1 MNWEE
6 DLKRAVLEG
15 DEIATARIA
24 AEALDAEANPQD
36 ILQKG
41 AEGIIEA
48 GKLWQQGDYFLPDV
62 ILAAEAYREVMDLV
76 APLLEGTGAAAK
88 ATVLIGS
95 VEGDAHEIGKN
106 IVVAILRSS
115 GYRVVDLGVDVR
127 ATDFVEKVKE
137 LEPQVL
143 GLGAYMT
150 TTMRRMP
157 EVMEALQAAGLR
169 DRVKVMVGGAPLTT
183 EYAESI
189 GADGYGADAY
199 DALAAVDR
207 LLEVA

>member
-24 AEALDAEANPQD
+24 AEALDAEADPQD

-48 GKLWQQGDYFLPDV
+48 GKLWQQGGYFLPDV

-169 DRVKVMVGGAPLTT
+169 DRVKVMVGGAPLTA

-207 LLEVA
+207 LLEV

>member
-1 MNWEE
+1 MSWEE
-6 DLKRAVLEG
+6 DLVKAVLEG

-24 AEALDAEANPQD
+24 TEALSTNANPQD
-36 ILQKG
+36 VLQRG

-48 GKLWQQGDYFLPDV
+48 GKLWQAGDYFLPDV
-62 ILAAEAYREVMDLV
+62 ILAAEAYREVMDRV
-76 APLLEGTGAAAK
+76 TPLLEGSEAGGK
-88 ATVLIGS
+88 GTVLVGS

-115 GYRVVDLGVDVR
+115 GYRVIDLGVDVP
-127 ATDFVEKVKE
+127 AADFVEKAKE
-137 LEPQVL
+137 LQPQVL

-150 TTMRRMP
+150 TTMRRMS
-157 EVMEALQAAGLR
+157 EVMEALDAAGLR
-169 DRVKVMVGGAPLTT
+169 AGLKVVVGGAPLTA

-199 DALAAVDR
+199 EALAVIDR
-207 LLEVA
+207 LLGVV

>member
-24 AEALDAEANPQD
+24 AEALDAEADPQD

-169 DRVKVMVGGAPLTT
+169 DRVKVMVGGAPLTA